1 MDTTEH
7 THIYI
12 ISPGKY
18 AYFRNTHR
26 AMEIDGEDEEIEGI
40 FSLIRTSSVAIFSS
54 SSSENLATIE
64 EKNS

>member
-7 THIYI
+7 THINI

-40 FSLIRTSSVAIFSS
+40 FFLIWTSSVAIFFFFFF
-54 SSSENLATIE
+54 
-64 EKNS
+64 